1 MRNIVIVIAVLFLF
15 VPVIAQAHLA
25 TLEPELYQYW
35 GPLEQRPP
43 QSPSSWPV
51 SWGGS
56 DWSFEH
62 PYVYPVS
69 ERSDPYVDITNSRI
83 SYNYLHEGDVDVVK
97 LVVGEG
103 QPGFPIPH
111 WGPPPAPPDST
122 YLQVAAYA
130 IACCEYKDFYPIAA
144 ILGPGLPPIEEE
156 LPFELPEDCQDCG
169 MVRTY
174 PEKYGCNERPVWD
187 FGTITL
193 FYGLGP
199 NDKVRWQPDPTALDG
214 GLEPGVYYYVFWEE
228 NGMPGEYSMDTG
240 NDEVWTDADHAVSWF
255 SHQVIWNNKSTRVPC
270 DQTPVGPTSPFPWF
284 GQAVVEFNCCD
295 STVTICHKPET
306 DDEET
311 KDVVCE
317 ALEAHLGH
325 GDYIG
330 ECGSPKDLDYIDVCP
345 YVYGDYLDGVCKG
358 K

>member
-56 DWSFEH
+56 DWTFEY
-62 PYVYPVS
+62 PYVYPVT
-69 ERSDPYVDITNSRI
+69 ERSDPYVDISNSRI
-83 SYNYLHEGDVDVVK
+83 SYNYLHENDVDVVK
-97 LVVGEG
+97 LVVAED
-103 QPGFPIPH
+103 QPGFPPM
-111 WGPPPAPPDST
+111 WGSAPDST
-122 YLQVAAYA
+122 FLQIAAYPP
-130 IACCEYKDFYPIAA
+130 ACCQYKDFYPIAA

-169 MVRTY
+169 MLRTH
-174 PEKYGCNERPVWD
+174 PTKAGCNERPVLD
-187 FGTITL
+187 FGTVSL
-193 FYGLGP
+193 FY
-199 NDKVRWQPDPTALDG
+199 DVDSSTDVVRWQPDPSAPDG
-214 GLEPGVYYYVFWEE
+214 GLEAGVYYYVFWEE
-228 NGMPGEYSMDTG
+228 NGIPGEFSMSAG
-240 NDEVWTDADHAVSWF
+240 SDEAWSDAEWAISWF
-255 SHQVIWNNKSTRVPC
+255 SHQVMWNNKSTRVPC
-270 DQTPVGPTSPFPWF
+270 DQTPVGPTSPFF
-284 GQAVVEFNCCD
+284 GTAVVEINCCD
-295 STVTICHKPET
+295 LTITICHKPGT
-306 DDEET
+306 DGEET

-317 ALEAHLGH
+317 ALEGHLGH

-358 K
+358 N